1 MKKNSKLIFR
11 LAGND
16 IKSKYASSF
25 FGVIWAF
32 IMPLI
37 TIIVFWFVFQMGFR
51 NNPVDNA
58 PYILWFAA
66 AYIPWIYFTDILV
79 SGCGCMVE
87 YSFLVKKIRFDI
99 WILPIVKLLA
109 ALWVHLFFIGF
120 LVVMCLLYRVPL
132 TVYLFQIFYYTLGAS
147 ILGLGFSY
155 LFSSFTVFFKDMT
168 SIVNIIVQIG
178 FWVTPIIWN
187 EKTIVDTRVSTVLR
201 WNPAHYFTNGYR
213 ECLIDHKWFWEN
225 PVETIYFWSAVL
237 VILLLGIY
245 VFRKFSH
252 YFADEI

>member
-1 MKKNSKLIFR
+1 MKKTIELIFQ
-11 LAGND
+11 LARND
-16 IKSKYASSF
+16 IKSKYASSLL
-25 FGVIWAF
+25 GVVWAF
-32 IMPLI
+32 IMPFI
-37 TIIVFWFVFQMGFR
+37 TILVFWYVFQMGFR

-79 SGCGCMVE
+79 SGCNCLVE
-87 YSFLVKKIRFDI
+87 YSFLVKKIKFDI
-99 WILPIVKLLA
+99 WVLPVVKLLS
-109 ALWVHLFFIGF
+109 ALWVHLFFIGV
-120 LVVMCLLYRVPL
+120 LIIMCILYKVPL
-132 TVYLFQIFYYTLGAS
+132 TVYLLQVLYYSFGAAA
-147 ILGLGFSY
+147 LGLGFSY

-187 EKTIVDTRVSTVLR
+187 EKTIIDPTVRTVLR

-213 ECLIDHKWFWEN
+213 ECLIDHRWFWEN
-225 PVETIYFWSAVL
+225 LTETIFFWSTVL
-237 VILLLGIY
+237 IILFLGIII
-245 VFRKFSH
+245 FRRFSP